1 MSLLTLGRIQDG
13 LWAAA
18 KTTTGTNKQ
27 KKKKKKTV
35 SLKESSRT
43 KPGQALKA
51 GVPLFIRW
59 TLGGSTELVCSFV
72 LLGFWAEL

>member
-1 MSLLTLGRIQDG
+1 MALLTLERIQDG

-27 KKKKKKTV
+27 KK
-35 SLKESSRT
+35 SLTKQSKRT
-43 KPGQALKA
+43 KPGYALKA
-51 GVPLFIRW
+51 GVPLFIMRIL
-59 TLGGSTELVCSFV
+59 TGSTELMWSFA

>member
-1 MSLLTLGRIQDG
+1 MALLTLERIQDG

-27 KKKKKKTV
+27 KN
-35 SLKESSRT
+35 SLTKQSNRT
-43 KPGQALKA
+43 KPGYVLKA
-51 GVPLFIRW
+51 GVPLFIMW
-59 TLGGSTELVCSFV
+59 ILSGSTELVCCFV